1 VRRGS
6 EFGAEL
12 RRLLRLAGP
21 IIVSQLGQVG
31 MNTTDT
37 IMVGSLGGESLAAVG
52 LGSALHIF
60 VITLCSGVIMGV
72 SPLIS
77 QAFGAGERD
86 RCRATLVQGLWLA
99 LGLTV
104 PVTAASF
111 FGHGV
116 ASWLGQEP
124 GVAEL
129 AGGYLAAL
137 AWGVAPAF
145 LFMAIRQYL
154 EGIGVA
160 LPVMV
165 ITFIGLGLNVVF
177 NWILIHGVDGL
188 IPALGV
194 VGSGWAT
201 TLVRWSMLAAAL
213 VYLSTRGELRAIAG
227 VSLRPDAALLRRTL
241 RLGLPVGGQVGLE
254 TGLFT
259 FSAVMMGWLGAVPL
273 GAHQVTLNLAS
284 TTFMVA
290 LGTSLAG
297 SIRVGQQLGA
307 GDEAGVRRAVAG
319 AYLLTLG
326 FMSCC
331 ALVFSFWPR
340 ELIGLYTADP
350 GVVELGAKL
359 LLVAALFQLFDG
371 AQVAG
376 ASVLRGAGDTR
387 VPMLLA
393 GVGYW
398 VVGMPVGYLL
408 GFRTG
413 LGPVGVWAGLSTGL
427 AAVGILLAL
436 RVRRLVAGGAV
447 SARAVAIAGASQ

>member
-1 VRRGS
+1 MRRGS
-6 EFGAEL
+6 EFFAEL
-12 RRLLRLAGP
+12 RKLLGLAGP

-52 LGSALHIF
+52 LGSALHF
-60 VITLCSGVIMGV
+60 FAVTLCTGVIIGM

-77 QAFGAGERD
+77 QAFGAGRSD
-86 RCRATLVQGLWLA
+86 SCRLILVQGLWLA
-99 LGLTV
+99 LGLAV

-111 FGHGV
+111 FGRGV
-116 ASWLGQEP
+116 ALWLGQDP

-129 AGGYLAAL
+129 AGGYLSAL
-137 AWGVAPAF
+137 AWGVAPVF
-145 LFMAIRQYL
+145 LFMAFRQYL
-154 EGIGVA
+154 EGVGIA

-165 ITFIGLGLNVVF
+165 ITFIGLGLNVIL
-177 NWILIHGVDGL
+177 NWLLIYGVPGL

-201 TLVRWSMLAAAL
+201 TLVRWAMLLAVV
-213 VYLSTRGELRAIAG
+213 VYLFGRGELRSIVG
-227 VSLRPDAALLRRTL
+227 VSLRPDGALLRRIL

-254 TGLFT
+254 AGLFS
-259 FSAVMMGWLGAVPL
+259 FSAVMMGWLGALPL

-290 LGTSLAG
+290 MGTSMAG
-297 SIRVGQQLGA
+297 SIRVGQQVGA
-307 GDEAGVRRAVAG
+307 GDEAGVRRAAAG
-319 AYLLTLG
+319 AYLLTIG

-331 ALVFSFWPR
+331 ALIFYLWPL
-340 ELIGLYTADP
+340 ELIGLYTSDA

-359 LLVAALFQLFDG
+359 LLVAALFQVFDG

-376 ASVLRGAGDTR
+376 TSVLRGAGDTR

-408 GFRTG
+408 GFRTV

-436 RVRRLVAGGAV
+436 RVRRMVASGGAF
-447 SARAVAIAGASQ
+447 ARTVAVAGASK